1 MPGHYADGGNLL
13 QFCGQIHTALFPGCG
28 VDPEE
33 QEEFRRREDRR
44 DKLHQAY
51 LRRKASGKQQEYDRR
66 YNAKR
71 RPVMDAKRAALRA
84 EDMER
89 GILTTAA

>member
-1 MPGHYADGGNLL
+1 MSV
-13 QFCGQIHTALFPGCG
+13 TARDARTP
-28 VDPEE
+28 
-33 QEEFRRREDRR
+33 RRREERR

-66 YNAKR
+66 YSIKR
-71 RPVMDAKRAALRA
+71 KPVMDAKRAALRA

-89 GILTTAA
+89 GIFTTAASLPRQEPQRATVQTCPTL

>member
-1 MPGHYADGGNLL
+1 M
-13 QFCGQIHTALFPGCG
+13 T
-28 VDPEE
+28 PEE
-33 QEEFRRREDRR
+33 QEAFRRREERR

-66 YNAKR
+66 HSIKR
-71 RPVMDAKRAALRA
+71 KPIMDAKRAALRA

-89 GILTTAA
+89 SIFTTAASLPR